1 MRCMLSEVSVNVGCH
16 SRFHVGKGRHMSGFK
31 DCPTIVGRKDGGRL
45 WQRLM
50 SQRGPI
56 YGSISS
62 NAQGDGKVDGIS
74 G

>member
-16 SRFHVGKGRHMSGFK
+16 SK